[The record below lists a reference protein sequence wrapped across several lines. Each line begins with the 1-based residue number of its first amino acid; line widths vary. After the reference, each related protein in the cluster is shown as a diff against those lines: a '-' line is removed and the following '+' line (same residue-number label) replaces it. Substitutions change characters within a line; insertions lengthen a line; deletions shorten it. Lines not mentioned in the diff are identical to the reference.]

1 MVLAEAAVHVEHT
14 ELLEIDMPDIP
25 PDAGLL
31 KLEAAGA
38 CGSGWPAYLKKSH
51 EPWIL
56 GYENVGTIAK

>member
-31 KLEAAGA
+31 KLEAAGV
-38 CGSGWPAYLKKSH
+38 CGSGGQP
-51 EPWIL
+51 I
-56 GYENVGTIAK
+56 